1 MKDMNSANK
10 TPTISKTFAASAQR
24 VLTVDVERYQSY
36 LDGMNVSDERKEE
49 FLRAML
55 SIVMTFVE
63 LGFGVHPVQQV
74 EGRKPCGK
82 DEKCENQRPKDAVDG
97 VTSKATPKIEPKNR
111 TGPEGRLE
119 LK

>member
-1 MKDMNSANK
+1 MKDLNSANQ

-36 LDGMNVSDERKEE
+36 LDGMDVSDERKEE
-49 FLRAML
+49 FLSAML

-63 LGFGVHPVQQV
+63 LGFGVSPTQQV
-74 EGRKPCGK
+74 EGPEPCGK
-82 DEKCENQRPKDAVDG
+82 DEKSGNQRPKDAYDE
-97 VTSKATPKIEPKNR
+97 VTSKAKPKLEPNIR

-119 LK
+119 V